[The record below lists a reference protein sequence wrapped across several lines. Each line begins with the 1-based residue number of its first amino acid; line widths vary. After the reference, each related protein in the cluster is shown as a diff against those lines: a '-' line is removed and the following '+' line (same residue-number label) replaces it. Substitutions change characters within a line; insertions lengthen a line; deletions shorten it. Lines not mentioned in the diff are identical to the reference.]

1 MSRYDEA
8 WRREQWWRAP
18 VDPPASP
25 PYAEA
30 AIVAGVAASH
40 VVDHLVIPRRLHLG
54 THLAS
59 AAAVVGAALAAG
71 ATLDELGLQPDRI
84 PGGLRRGAV
93 SAAGIAAVIGLGAAL
108 PQTRGLFDDE
118 RVLDVGTG
126 EALFRGLVEIPL
138 GTAVYEE
145 VVFRGVVL
153 GLAMR
158 RLAPLPAALLTSALF
173 GLWHVLP
180 ALRDQ
185 ANNPAT
191 RDRNAALVTALT
203 VMNTSVVG
211 LSLAWQRLR
220 TNSVAAPIV
229 THTASNA
236 LAYLAAA
243 GLSRRSRGTTSAGD
257 ESFRTP

>member
-1 MSRYDEA
+1 MDRA
-8 WRREQWWRAP
+8 WRREQWW
-18 VDPPASP
+18 DPPADPPMSA

-40 VVDHLVIPRRLHLG
+40 VADHLLVPRQFHLG

-71 ATLDELGLQPDRI
+71 ATLDELGLRPDRI
-84 PGGLRRGAV
+84 PGGLRQGAI
-93 SAAGIAAVIGLGAAL
+93 SAGGIAAVIGIGAVL
-108 PQTRGLFDDE
+108 PQTRQWFDDE
-118 RVLDVGTG
+118 RVLDVSAG

-153 GLAMR
+153 GLALR
-158 RLAPLPAALLTSALF
+158 RLPPLPAVLLTSALF

-180 ALRDQ
+180 SLRDREHNPTTRGQ
-185 ANNPAT
+185 NPA
-191 RDRNAALVTALT
+191 AVTALT
-203 VMNTSVVG
+203 VLNTAVVG
-211 LSLAWQRLR
+211 VSLSWQRLR
-220 TNSVAAPIV
+220 TNSVAAPIL

-236 LAYLAAA
+236 VAYLAAA
-243 GLSRRSRGTTSAGD
+243 GLSRRTRAT
-257 ESFRTP
+257 